1 MAKKENIEV
10 FYPTTIKTWRSWL
23 EKNHL
28 SKQAVWLVF
37 YKKASAKKSLTW
49 SEAVD
54 VALCFGWIDSKKI
67 KIDEIKSHQYFSK
80 RKPKSTWSRIN
91 KEKVQQLI
99 EKGLMM
105 PAGYDSIDTAKQN
118 GSWTLM
124 DAVEELIIPA
134 DLELEFKNHEGA
146 KDFFLSLSKSARK
159 MILYWVI
166 SAKRPG
172 TRNNRIAQIAELA
185 GKGEKP
191 KFLG

>member
-1 MAKKENIEV
+1 MQNQELEI
-10 FYPTTIKTWRSWL
+10 FYPTSPADWRKWL
-23 EKNHL
+23 EENHL

-37 YKKASAKKSLTW
+37 YKKSSDRKSISW

-54 VALCFGWIDSKKI
+54 VALCFGWIDSKKV
-67 KIDEIKSHQYFSK
+67 KIDEEKSHQYFSR
-80 RKPKSTWSRIN
+80 RKPKSTWSKIN

-159 MILYWVI
+159 MILHWIV
-166 SAKRPG
+166 SAKRPE
-172 TRNNRIAQIAELA
+172 TRENRIAQISELA

-191 KFLG
+191 KFLR